1 MKKLRIKWQ
10 KFVRWL
16 SLYWRL
22 LGWGVLTFTLLFLLN
37 KTTKINANYTL
48 QELQGGT
55 QDRVSPEYSYFL
67 DYSPSMIGFFS
78 VPGETMERLSYALE
92 SIHREDIQASKNYYF
107 CDYDIQKVEDPDKF
121 YEGMRGSETIQDRYT
136 EIIAAGSAA
145 EEAGE
150 LAGRLDQIDFSA
162 VFRTG
167 NQNLFGTGAEAVN
180 VMITDLNFRRS
191 GNDGEVHAQ
200 RLDAFAGALARQ
212 LAGTNLCIYSL
223 DSAFRG
229 NLDDEY
235 TNALTA
241 QGTKNESFLLII
253 TAQNDAAF
261 HEYLERLEAAFGNQH
276 IGYNGKLL
284 VGRTPQGSSQGLQI
298 DDAVFHDAAAT
309 GRNYFNY
316 DNLSLAKRNEYEVG
330 LRLVHSGNSTASIN
344 MAVTA
349 LDDRILPGI
358 PADALQESDL
368 EAKIQVFYPSFM
380 NALYQ
385 EAENDGFLRSS
396 QARISMYQ
404 DKPYLC
410 LDFSVD
416 ATEQIP
422 SAPLGR
428 NFCVLDVQFLLKKP
442 VYSLPDWVLEMS
454 AADWDSRMERQRPG
468 FAEFVSTLLDAKSAD
483 CERLPEADRCIGS
496 IAVYVID
503 Q

>member
-1 MKKLRIKWQ
+1 MKEHSAKWR
-10 KFVRWL
+10 KFIRWL
-16 SLYWRL
+16 RSYWIL
-22 LGWGVLTFTLLFLLN
+22 WVWGVLMLALLLLLQG
-37 KTTKINANYTL
+37 TTKINANYAL
-48 QELQGGT
+48 QELQGET
-55 QDRVSPEYSYFL
+55 QDRVSPEYNYFL

-78 VPGETMERLSYALE
+78 LPGETMERLSYALE
-92 SIHREDIQASKNYYF
+92 SIHQEDIQARKNYYF
-107 CDYDIQKVEDPDKF
+107 CDYDIQKVEDSGKF
-121 YEGMRGSETIQDRYT
+121 HEGMRGSETIQDRYT

-145 EEAGE
+145 DGTGDLSA
-150 LAGRLDQIDFSA
+150 RLDQIDFSA
-162 VFRTG
+162 VFSAG
-167 NQNLFGTGAEAVN
+167 NQSLFGTSAEAVN

-191 GNDGEVHAQ
+191 GNDSQWHDQ
-200 RLDAFAGALARQ
+200 RLNAFAGRLARQ

-223 DSAFRG
+223 DSPFRG

-235 TNALTA
+235 TDALTA
-241 QGTKNESFLLII
+241 QGAQNESFFLII

-261 HEYLERLEAAFGNQH
+261 NEYLERLESAFGDQN
-276 IGYNGKLL
+276 IGYSGKLL

-298 DDAVFHDAAAT
+298 DDAVFHDSTAT

-316 DNLSLAKRNEYEVG
+316 DSLSLNNRDEYEVG

-358 PADALQESDL
+358 PAGTLQESGL
-368 EAKIQVFYPSFM
+368 EAKIQVFYPSFI
-380 NALYQ
+380 NTSYQ
-385 EAENDGFLRSS
+385 MAERDGFLRSS
-396 QARISMYQ
+396 EARISTYQ

-416 ATEQIP
+416 ATEKMP

-428 NFCVLDVQFLLKKP
+428 NFCVLDVQFFLKKP
-442 VYSLPDWVLEMS
+442 VYSVPVWVLEMN
-454 AADWDSRMERQRPG
+454 AEDWDSRAERQRPG
-468 FAEFVSTLLDAKSAD
+468 FAEFISTLLDAKSTD

-503 Q
+503 